1 MKVRRYGVGIVSVLG
16 HKYEV
21 YITLESKLRRQVG
34 PVRQV
39 LVLAFHT
46 PICSN
51 SYFATLFVYS
61 KYQTQI
67 QEWHNGDI
75 QTRMRLGA
83 VYNIILG
90 GRRAWTMIDDL
101 PYARHYESCVSDLQ
115 CLRESPKRGQELP
128 FPSSK

>member
-1 MKVRRYGVGIVSVLG
+1 MKVRRYRVGIISVLG
-16 HKYEV
+16 RKFEV

-34 PVRQV
+34 PGWQV
-39 LVLAFHT
+39 LVLAFAA
-46 PICSN
+46 PIFSN

-61 KYQTQI
+61 KYQTQV
-67 QEWHNGDI
+67 QEWNNGDI

-90 GRRAWTMIDDL
+90 GRRAWTIIDDL
-101 PYARHYESCVSDLQ
+101 PYARHYQSFVSDLQ